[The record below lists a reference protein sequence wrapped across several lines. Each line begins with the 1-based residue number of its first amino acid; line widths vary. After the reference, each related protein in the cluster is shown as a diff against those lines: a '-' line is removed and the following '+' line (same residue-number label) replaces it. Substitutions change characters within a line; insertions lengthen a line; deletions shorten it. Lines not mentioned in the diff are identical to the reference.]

1 MKLTEYIEEYYAG
14 NKAEFA
20 RDNDVIPQHVTKWV
34 NGDYIVIDGKLYS
47 PRRELKVKELKT
59 K

>member
-1 MKLTEYIEEYYAG
+1 MKLTEYIEEYFDG

-20 RDNDVIPQHVTKWV
+20 RVNEVTPQHVTKWV
-34 NGDYIVIDGKLYS
+34 NGEYIVVDGKLYS
-47 PRRELKVKELKT
+47 PRRELKVKELK

>member
-1 MKLTEYIEEYYAG
+1 MKLTEYIEKYYSG

-34 NGDYIVIDGKLYS
+34 KGGYIVVDGIIYS
-47 PRRELKVKELKT
+47 PRREVKAKELK